1 MPAQKDKTSTT
12 ARLEV
17 LSGPAAAVIEPRKNK
32 AQLLQQSDHVKSN
45 IKSSISYTMIM
56 LMYAT
61 NSSPVKAFEGD
72 KPQYLRPPTD
82 KHYVCPPIQH
92 RIYTAPPDSPVPYG
106 LKLSFGS

>member
-17 LSGPAAAVIEPRKNK
+17 LSGPAAAAIEPRKNK

-45 IKSSISYTMIM
+45 IKSSISYMLIT

-61 NSSPVKAFEGD
+61 NNSPVKAFEGD
-72 KPQYLRPPTD
+72 KPRYLQPR
-82 KHYVCPPIQH
+82 Q
-92 RIYTAPPDSPVPYG
+92 
-106 LKLSFGS
+106 